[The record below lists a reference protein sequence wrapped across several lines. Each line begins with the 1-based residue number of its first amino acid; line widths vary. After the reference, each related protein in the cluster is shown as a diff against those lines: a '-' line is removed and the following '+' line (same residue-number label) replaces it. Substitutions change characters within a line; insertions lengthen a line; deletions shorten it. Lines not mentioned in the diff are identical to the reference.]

1 MAGALKI
8 NPGTKLRM
16 AFDVPIGQEPKFNMI
31 CTFNKSLDESAFLVS
46 IPMVGGKALEP
57 DENQKLLFEYGDGEE
72 AGIIAGYVD
81 DTVKVG
87 IRRFWK
93 VRRVTEHRQFIKR
106 VDVRMKV
113 ALPVKY
119 MQDTWALNS
128 DGEIDQEL
136 GETMDISNG
145 GLAIY
150 MNRWF
155 DVGETCIFTLPRIGT
170 AAAGVPEHGVAGV
183 ICWMREVPKGG
194 SFRYVAGIQLRFAD
208 PEEKAAMQN
217 YVAYVKKRYRL

>member
-93 VRRVTEHRQFIKR
+93 VRQNTDSLSSV
-106 VDVRMKV
+106 
-113 ALPVKY
+113 
-119 MQDTWALNS
+119 
-128 DGEIDQEL
+128 
-136 GETMDISNG
+136 
-145 GLAIY
+145 
-150 MNRWF
+150 
-155 DVGETCIFTLPRIGT
+155 
-170 AAAGVPEHGVAGV
+170 
-183 ICWMREVPKGG
+183 WM
-194 SFRYVAGIQLRFAD
+194 YV
-208 PEEKAAMQN
+208 
-217 YVAYVKKRYRL
+217 

>member
-1 MAGALKI
+1 MAGVLKI

-136 GETMDISNG
+136 GETMDI
-145 GLAIY
+145 
-150 MNRWF
+150 
-155 DVGETCIFTLPRIGT
+155 FTLPRIGT
-170 AAAGVPEHGVAGV
+170 AAAGVPEHEVAGV